1 MPKPYGGEGR
11 KCGAHFPQ
19 EHRGALEIGLS
30 RTEELPQC
38 AAIYQ
43 FRGAVRESLPASD
56 GVDAFDMILR
66 LPSQCSKILRSGSA
80 STSYSVSS
88 ADCCMSE
95 RASYRRAPDEEG
107 RALMTVH

>member
-1 MPKPYGGEGR
+1 MPKPYRGEGR

-43 FRGAVRESLPASD
+43 FRGAVRESLPAPD
-56 GVDAFDMILR
+56 GVDALDMILR
-66 LPSQCSKILRSGSA
+66 LPSQCVEDLEVRFRVDVIQCQQCGL
-80 STSYSVSS
+80 
-88 ADCCMSE
+88 
-95 RASYRRAPDEEG
+95 
-107 RALMTVH
+107 L